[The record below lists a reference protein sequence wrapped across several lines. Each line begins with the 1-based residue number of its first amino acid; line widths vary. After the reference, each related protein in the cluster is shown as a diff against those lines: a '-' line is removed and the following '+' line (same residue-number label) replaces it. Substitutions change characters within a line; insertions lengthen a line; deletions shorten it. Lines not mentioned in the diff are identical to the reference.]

1 MKITRSLSILIA
13 LFLFSGILSPLY
25 AQVDSTLKKDTVN
38 SFFKRQKGL
47 VGKLA
52 RNFVADTTTPASNGP
67 IRNDII
73 FSRYEGRIIRRIK
86 IERID
91 FGVSINDTSE
101 HFNNHLTNLANKFHH
116 KSREYVIRNNL
127 FFKVGDPVLPYLLS
141 DNERHLRDQ
150 AYLQDAKIILRR
162 VPGSQDSVDV
172 IVRTKDVLSI
182 GGSFTLHNTRSADM
196 SIKEDNLE
204 GWGNQLQL
212 STLYDMDRRRRGG
225 YGIDYIN
232 RNIGGS
238 FIDGYA
244 GYSDFASAFNSGQ
257 RQETKVYGQLI
268 KPLVNPYTRWT
279 YSMQGEYHTNS
290 NMYFP
295 DSLYN
300 SDHRY
305 RYYNYDAWVGLNT
318 DANKLV
324 AHNEYNRLRKLVS
337 IRYLKQQFLVVPG
350 KYANQYSFRYADLTG
365 VLGSFSIFKQNFYK
379 TKYIYG
385 FGRNE
390 DVPEGVDISLTTG
403 WTNKQGLN
411 RPYMGLDVQRYY
423 FALNESYLH
432 FTLRAG
438 SYMHAK
444 RLEDIDLLFNTDY
457 FSRLVNLGP
466 KWKQRSFLS
475 AGITGQVNPVL
486 NEPLFLESSFGLPEY
501 RNGGIIGGD
510 IRSTIKGE
518 TVFYSPYN
526 FLNFRFAPFIFGNMS
541 MITPQGASI
550 GKSDVYSSIGAGIRT
565 RNESLIFGTFE
576 FKAYYFPNKNFYGDS
591 WRLETSTNIK
601 FKYNS
606 QFIKRPELISVN

>member
-1 MKITRSLSILIA
+1 MKIKRSLTIIIAIIL
-13 LFLFSGILSPLY
+13 LSGNLSVLH
-25 AQVDSTLKKDTVN
+25 AQADTSARGASLD
-38 SFFKRQKGL
+38 SFFRKQKGL

-52 RNFVADTTTPASNGP
+52 RNFVQDTNIPANNGP

-73 FSRYEGRIIRRIK
+73 FSRYEGRFIRHIR

-101 HFNNHLTNLANKFHH
+101 HFSNNLTSLANKFHH

-127 FFKVGDPVLPYLLS
+127 FFKPGDPVLPYLLS

-150 AYLQDAKIILRR
+150 VYLQDAKILLVR
-162 VPGSQDSVDV
+162 VPGSADSVDV

-204 GWGNQLQL
+204 GWGNQLQF

-244 GYSDFASAFNSGQ
+244 GYSDFAGTFNSGQ

-279 YSMQGEYHTNS
+279 YSVEGAYHTNS
-290 NMYFP
+290 NMYFS

-300 SDHRY
+300 SDFRY

-324 AHNEYNRLRKLVS
+324 GHNQYNRLRKLVS
-337 IRYLKQQFLVVPG
+337 IRYLKTQFLQVPG
-350 KYANQYSFRYADLTG
+350 KYANQYSFRYADVTG
-365 VLGSFSIFKQNFYK
+365 VLASFSIFKQNFYK

-390 DVPEGVDISLTTG
+390 DVPEGIDISLTTG
-403 WTNKQGLN
+403 WINKQQLK

-423 FALNESYLH
+423 FALNEAYLH

-438 SYMHAK
+438 SYWHSK
-444 RLEDIDLLFNTDY
+444 RLEDVDLLFNTDY

-466 KWKQRSFLS
+466 KWKQRSFFS

-486 NEPLFLESSFGLPEY
+486 NEPLFLESAFGLPEY
-501 RNGGIIGGD
+501 RNGGVIGGD
-510 IRSTIKGE
+510 IRSTVKGE

-526 FLNFRFAPFIFGNMS
+526 FLNFRFAPFVFGNMS
-541 MITPQGASI
+541 TITTHGASI
-550 GKSDVYSSIGAGIRT
+550 GKSDVYTSIGAGIRT

-576 FKAYYFPNKNFYGDS
+576 LKAFYFPNKNFYGDS
-591 WRLETSTNIK
+591 WRIETNMNIK

-606 QFIKRPELISVN
+606 QFIKRPEIISAN